1 MVHQICNWAKYQ
13 NKHSSK
19 SIKVIKLSFYQND
32 SPMGGSF
39 WQKDSLITYILFEL
53 CLFWYLS
60 PVANFKHHSLSNH
73 DFQPAFITFCENW
86 RHVAST
92 LFCCIFD
99 YSSSLLLIH
108 TRYIC
113 KSNLNMVSV
122 AELCWQLHKTSRV
135 TYLNELMQYDQ

>member
-60 PVANFKHHSLSNH
+60 PVANLMHHSLGMKGVLPV
-73 DFQPAFITFCENW
+73 DFWTILGQID
-86 RHVAST
+86 HG
-92 LFCCIFD
+92 
-99 YSSSLLLIH
+99 
-108 TRYIC
+108 
-113 KSNLNMVSV
+113 
-122 AELCWQLHKTSRV
+122 V
-135 TYLNELMQYDQ
+135 TYRKKGRQ

>member
-1 MVHQICNWAKYQ
+1 MYQRVVHQICNWAKYQ

-60 PVANFKHHSLSNH
+60 PVANLMHHSLVRASNCLVKWSLFMYCKFFQIILNLGTMGGKLFLKQQSYVVQ
-73 DFQPAFITFCENW
+73 DFHEKFFQFP
-86 RHVAST
+86 
-92 LFCCIFD
+92 D
-99 YSSSLLLIH
+99 
-108 TRYIC
+108 
-113 KSNLNMVSV
+113 KS
-122 AELCWQLHKTSRV
+122 QQSRFFV
-135 TYLNELMQYDQ
+135 NIL